1 MPNSHQQDT
10 YCSTREAA
18 RMLGVSLGTVQNMVE
33 RGTLQA
39 WKTAGGHRRVSMRAI
54 ESYLQRRQP
63 EFQAPPAS
71 LTLKVLIAED
81 DPIFQEQYRHI
92 MSGWDFPIELKIV
105 GNGYES
111 LVQIGLDRPDIII
124 VDLMLPG
131 LDGFE
136 VIRTLRS
143 KPELHSMNIIVIS
156 GLTKEDIESR
166 GGLPKS
172 ITTYGKPVP
181 FHELRGY
188 LQAIITQRSHHAA
201 VRRM

>member
-1 MPNSHQQDT
+1 MSINSMEDT

-33 RGTLQA
+33 RGSLQA
-39 WKTAGGHRRVSMRAI
+39 WKTTGGHRRVSLQAI
-54 ESYLQRRQP
+54 EAYLRQRQP
-63 EFQAPPAS
+63 QFPSAS
-71 LTLKVLIAED
+71 SSLHLKVLIAED
-81 DPIFQEQYRHI
+81 DHFFQEQYRHTLD
-92 MSGWDFPIELKIV
+92 SWELPLDVKIV
-105 GNGYES
+105 GSGYEG
-111 LVQIGLDRPDIII
+111 LVQIGLDRPDVVI

-143 KPELHSMNIIVIS
+143 KPELSTMNIIVIS
-156 GLTKEDIESR
+156 GLSKEIIAAK
-166 GGLPKS
+166 GGLPDS

-188 LQAIITQRSHHAA
+188 LQALITQRSRLSH
-201 VRRM
+201 RP

>member
-1 MPNSHQQDT
+1 MSNTLQDDT

-33 RGTLQA
+33 RGTLSA

-54 ESYLQRRQP
+54 EAYLAQRQP
-63 EFQAPPAS
+63 QFQSPPAN

-81 DPIFQEQYRHI
+81 DSFFQEQYRLT
-92 MSGWDFPIELKIV
+92 MNSWGLPIDLKVV

-111 LVQIGLDRPDIII
+111 LVQIGLDRPDVVI

-131 LDGFE
+131 MDGFE

-143 KPELHSMNIIVIS
+143 KPELSTMNIMVIS
-156 GLTKEDIESR
+156 SLNQEEIAAR
-166 GGLPKS
+166 GGVPET
-172 ITTYGKPVP
+172 ITIYGKPVP
-181 FHELRGY
+181 FHEIRGY
-188 LQAIITQRSHHAA
+188 LQALITQRSRMG
-201 VRRM
+201 RRA

>member
-1 MPNSHQQDT
+1 MEDT

-39 WKTAGGHRRVSMRAI
+39 WKTAGGHRRVSLRAI
-54 ESYLQRRQP
+54 ESYLRQRQP
-63 EFQAPPAS
+63 EFQVPPS
-71 LTLKVLIAED
+71 SVNLKILIAED
-81 DPIFQEQYRHI
+81 DPIFQEQYRHTLA
-92 MSGWDFPIELKIV
+92 GWGLPLEVKIV
-105 GNGYES
+105 GSGYES
-111 LVQIGLDRPDIII
+111 LVQIGLDRPDVVI

-136 VIRTLRS
+136 VIRTLRG
-143 KPELHSMNIIVIS
+143 KPELSPMNIIVIS
-156 GLTKEDIESR
+156 GLSKEIIAAK
-166 GGLPKS
+166 GGLPDT

-188 LQAIITQRSHHAA
+188 IQALITQRSRNG
-201 VRRM
+201 RRA